1 MRMGAVAVKH
11 ELTEVEV
18 AGLQH
23 ISSMCLVCGENNALS
38 LHSHFLE
45 LEDGGLCALFKTRDE
60 HQSYPGRVHGG
71 IISAILDETIGRAV
85 QVQEPELFGVT
96 MELQVKFRK
105 PVPLGVPLKVIAH
118 ITKTTGRIFEG
129 EGLLLLE
136 DGSVAAQATARYA
149 KQPTEA
155 IVQGGLDD
163 ENWLVDEREFPKS
176 VWV

>member
-1 MRMGAVAVKH
+1 MGVGAVKH

-18 AGLQH
+18 TGLQPV
-23 ISSMCLVCGENNALS
+23 SSMCLVCGEQNTLG
-38 LHSHFLE
+38 LHTHFFE
-45 LEDGGLCALFKTRDE
+45 LADGGVCALFEALEE

-85 QVQEPELFGVT
+85 QVEHPEVFGVT
-96 MELQVKFRK
+96 MELQVKFRL
-105 PVPLGVPLKVIAH
+105 PVPLGVPLRVVAH
-118 ITKTTGRIFEG
+118 LTKSTGMIFEG

-149 KQPTEA
+149 KQPTESIA
-155 IVQGGLDD
+155 QGGLTEQSWHPDTR
-163 ENWLVDEREFPKS
+163 ERPKS